1 MEAKNTPDN
10 SKAESPKPVGLKAS
24 KNTKWAAAASLLI
37 PAIVVVGLLFLLIS
51 LRSGS
56 EAAMAR
62 LADLLPV
69 GYAFSAGMVASVN
82 PCGFLLLPTYILYHL
97 GAQEDDFY
105 TQPANKRVLKA
116 LYLGLA
122 ATLGFVT
129 IFGLVG
135 VAVTAGGQWLL
146 TIFPYTSIVLGVGMV
161 GLGLW
166 LLVTKKSIGI
176 QAASRVT
183 IAPKRNLWNVFVFG
197 IVYAVGS
204 LSCTLPVFLVVV
216 GSALSSQDL
225 SSSLGQFLGYA
236 LGMASVFIVVTVG
249 VALVRDAM
257 TRWFKSIVPYV
268 YRMNALFLVAVG
280 LYLIYTWFSQGPVL
294 F

>member
-1 MEAKNTPDN
+1 MEPKNTPDN
-10 SKAESPKPVGLKAS
+10 SKAESPKSVGPTTS
-24 KNTKWAAAASLLI
+24 NNSKWAAVASLLI

-97 GAQEDDFY
+97 GAQEDGFY
-105 TQPANKRVLKA
+105 TQPVNKRVLKA

-122 ATLGFVT
+122 VTLGFVA

-146 TIFPYTSIVLGVGMV
+146 AIFPYTSIVLGVGMV

-176 QAASRVT
+176 QVASRVT

-197 IVYAVGS
+197 IVYAIGS